1 MSFPSSLDWFP
12 QEIPHYYL
20 TIEVVLD
27 DLLSVRSQLNK
38 EGSSGSDPFKLSV
51 TDFLIK
57 ASSKALL
64 DVPAANSQWADTCIK
79 Q

>member
-1 MSFPSSLDWFP
+1 MPP
-12 QEIPHYYL
+12 TQEIPHYYL

-38 EGSSGSDPFKLSV
+38 EGDFKLSV

-64 DVPAANSQWADTCIK
+64 DVPAANSQWADTCIR
-79 Q
+79 QWVS